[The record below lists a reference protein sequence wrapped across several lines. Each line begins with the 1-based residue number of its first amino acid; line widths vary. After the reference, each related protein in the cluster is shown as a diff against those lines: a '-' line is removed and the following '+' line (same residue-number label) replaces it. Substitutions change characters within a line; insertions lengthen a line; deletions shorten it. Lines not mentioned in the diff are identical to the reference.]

1 MHNILIVYYSR
12 TGTTRMVAEKLA
24 KLLEADIEEIRE
36 RKERTGALGFL
47 VGIKDSILDKPA
59 ELISTHTIEDKDI
72 VIIGMPV
79 WADAPP
85 PAIRAFV
92 RQYDLTGKK
101 IFAFCTHRGSGGD
114 KTFAKLSKMLPEKI
128 IGTLALKSP
137 QRDPQ
142 LEEKLKQW
150 VEQIRSLVE

>member
-1 MHNILIVYYSR
+1 MDRILIVYYSR
-12 TGTTRMVAEKLA
+12 TGTTRMVAERLA

-36 RKERTGALGFL
+36 RKERAGALGFFI
-47 VGIKDSILDKPA
+47 GIKDSILDKPA
-59 ELISTHTIEDKDI
+59 ELISTHAVEDKDI

-92 RQYDLTGKK
+92 KQYDLTGKK
-101 IFAFCTHRGSGGD
+101 IFAFCTHRGSGGE

-128 IGTLALKSP
+128 IQTLALRSP
-137 QRDPQ
+137 QKDPE

-150 VEQIRSLVE
+150 AEQIRSSSE

>member
-1 MHNILIVYYSR
+1 MDKILIVYYSR

-36 RKERTGALGFL
+36 RKERAGALGFL

-59 ELISTHTIEDKDI
+59 ELISTHTIEGRDI
-72 VIIGMPV
+72 IIIGMPV

-85 PAIRAFV
+85 PAVRAFV

-114 KTFAKLSKMLPEKI
+114 KTFAKLADMLPEKLV
-128 IGTLALKSP
+128 GTLALKSP

>member
-1 MHNILIVYYSR
+1 MDKILIVYYSR

-36 RKERTGALGFL
+36 RKERAGALGFL

-59 ELISTHTIEDKDI
+59 ELISTHAVEDRDI
-72 VIIGMPV
+72 IIIGMPV

-114 KTFAKLSKMLPEKI
+114 KTFAKLADMLPEKLV
-128 IGTLALKSP
+128 GTLALKSP

>member
-1 MHNILIVYYSR
+1 MDKILIVYYSR

-36 RKERTGALGFL
+36 RKERAGALGFL

-59 ELISTHTIEDKDI
+59 ELISTHTIEDRDI

-92 RQYDLTGKK
+92 KQYDLTGKK

-114 KTFAKLSKMLPEKI
+114 KTFAKLADMLPEKLV
-128 IGTLALKSP
+128 GTLALKSP

>member
-1 MHNILIVYYSR
+1 MDKILIVYYSR

-36 RKERTGALGFL
+36 RKERAGALGFL

-59 ELISTHTIEDKDI
+59 ELISTHTIEGRDI

-85 PAIRAFV
+85 PAVRAFV

-114 KTFAKLSKMLPEKI
+114 KTFAKLADMLPEKLV
-128 IGTLALKSP
+128 GTLALKSP